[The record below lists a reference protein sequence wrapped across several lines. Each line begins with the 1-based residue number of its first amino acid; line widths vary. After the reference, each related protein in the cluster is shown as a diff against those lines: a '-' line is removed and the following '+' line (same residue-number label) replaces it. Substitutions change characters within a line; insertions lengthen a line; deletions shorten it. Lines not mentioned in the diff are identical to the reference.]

1 MDFQTIETEA
11 LHLSREERTR
21 LIKQLVLSLDT
32 PSKEELRDDWL
43 REAQRRATEWDEG
56 VIQPTPGDEV
66 LKKARALIR

>member
-1 MDFQTIETEA
+1 MKEAEGKDMNFRTIEA
-11 LHLSREERTR
+11 S
-21 LIKQLVLSLDT
+21 SN
-32 PSKEELRDDWL
+32 EELRDDWL